1 MKASKIG
8 KKNGDTQFVLCKKS
22 IRTFKKG
29 EWYPISG
36 MYGDPQ
42 AAFEAGFEYMTTEF
56 LNVILVMDNYP
67 GKEFY
72 FEWKGKKVHYATYEN
87 EGFFQ
92 EHFIV
97 DIKEERKKK
106 LEKIENKN

>member
-8 KKNGDTQFVLCKKS
+8 KKIGDTQFVLCKMS
-22 IRTFKKG
+22 IKTFKKG

-42 AAFEAGFEYMTTEF
+42 GAHEAGYEFMVTEF
-56 LNVILVMDNYP
+56 LNVIIIMDNYP
-67 GKEFY
+67 GEEFF
-72 FEWKGKKVHYATYEN
+72 FEWKGKKSHYATYEN

-92 EHFIV
+92 DYFIV
-97 DIKEERKKK
+97 DVKEERRKK
-106 LEKIENKN
+106 LNKLNGL